1 MFDLLIKNGK
11 IVDGTGNPWFWGDVA
26 IKDGKIV
33 EVGLIDGSSAQQV
46 IDAKGL
52 VVAPGFVDIH
62 THADFI
68 LPLKEHAQIL
78 EPFVHQG
85 ITTIVT
91 GNCGYSTAPINPETL
106 DLMKKYSAFIK
117 ARELS
122 WEWRD
127 MKGYMDFI
135 EKQGVAFNVVSLA
148 AHGAIRIYVKGFDS
162 SPATSSEKEKMAKL
176 AREAMEQGAFGLSAG
191 LIYPP
196 GSYSDTDEL
205 IAICKPLKDFGGV
218 FTCHLR
224 GESEVLL
231 SATKEII
238 KVGEANGIAVE
249 HSHLET
255 WGKEYWPQR
264 DRLLALHDEARA
276 RGVDITFDVIPYT
289 FANTTLMAILPP
301 WSLEGGVDKL
311 IERLKDKEV
320 RKRIETDVEETV
332 SVWPPWLPGGW
343 PHNLARVSGWK
354 GIVIICVDSKANKHM
369 EGRILSEIAEEAGK
383 NPFDMAADLIIEEEG
398 NVMALYFGSDGD
410 METDEGLRKVIAHP
424 RAAIN
429 TDAIL
434 TGKGIPHS
442 AAYGSFPKVLGYFSR
457 ELGLF
462 TMEEAVRKMTSLSMQ
477 RFGIRDRGLIREG
490 CFADITIFNEA
501 TVGEKGTY
509 FDSAHFP
516 EGIEY
521 VIING
526 TPVLQDGVYNGKLCG
541 HVLRKQGRR
550 G

>member
-1 MFDLLIKNGK
+1 MFDLLIKNGR
-11 IVDGTGNPWFWGDVA
+11 IMDGTGNPWFFGNVA
-26 IKDGKIV
+26 IKDGKI
-33 EVGLIDGSSAQQV
+33 EKVGFIDSSSAQQV

-68 LPLKEHAQIL
+68 LPLKEHSKIL

-85 ITTIVT
+85 ITTVVT
-91 GNCGYSTAPINPETL
+91 GNCGYSTAPINPGTL
-106 DLMKKYSAFIK
+106 ELMKKYSSFLQGG
-117 ARELS
+117 ELS
-122 WEWRD
+122 WEWHD
-127 MKGYMDFI
+127 MKGYLDFI
-135 EKQGVAFNVVSLA
+135 EKQGVAYNVVPLV
-148 AHGAIRIYVKGFDS
+148 AHGTIRIYVKGFDS
-162 SPATSSEKEKMAKL
+162 GPAINSEKEKMAKFV
-176 AREAMEQGAFGLSAG
+176 RKAMEQGAFGLSAG

-224 GESEVLL
+224 GESEILL

-238 KVGEANGIAVE
+238 KVGETNGIAVE

-255 WGKEYWPQR
+255 YGEEYWPQR

-289 FANTTLMAILPP
+289 AANTTIMAILPP
-301 WSLEGGVDKL
+301 WALEGGVDKL
-311 IERLKDKEV
+311 IERLKDKEI
-320 RKRIETDVEETV
+320 RKRINVDVEEAIPG
-332 SVWPPWLPGGW
+332 WPPWLPGGW
-343 PHNLARVSGWK
+343 PNNFAISSGWK
-354 GIVIICVDSKANKHM
+354 GIVIIWVGSKANKHM
-369 EGRILSEIAEEAGK
+369 EGRILTEIAEEVGK
-383 NPFDMAADLIIEEEG
+383 TPFDVAADLIIEEQG
-398 NVMALYFGSDGD
+398 QVMALYFGFDGD
-410 METDEGLRKVIAHP
+410 IETDEGLRKVIAHP

-434 TGKGIPHS
+434 TGRGVPHP
-442 AAYGSFPKVLGYFSR
+442 AAYGAFPKVLGYFSR

-462 TMEEAVRKMTSLSMQ
+462 TMEEAIRKMTSMSLQ
-477 RFGIRDRGLIREG
+477 KFGIRDRGLIREG

-509 FDSAHFP
+509 FDPAHFP

-521 VIING
+521 VIVNG
-526 TPVLQDGVYNGKLCG
+526 TPVIQNGVYNGKLCG
-541 HVLRKQGRR
+541 HVLRKQK
-550 G
+550 